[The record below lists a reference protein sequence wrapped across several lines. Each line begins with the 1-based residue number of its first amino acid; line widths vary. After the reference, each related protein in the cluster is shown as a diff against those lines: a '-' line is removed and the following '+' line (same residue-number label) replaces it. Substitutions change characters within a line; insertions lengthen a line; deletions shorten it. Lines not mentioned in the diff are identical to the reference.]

1 LLSSLQRSSSKGRRR
16 SREGTEGKGRDGE
29 GNGHSTSRS
38 SSRRRQPAVIM
49 IFTGPGCWSGSC
61 HGNASNGSGRPEI
74 MNTRCE
80 RRSCWPQTS
89 DNRPGEEMTVL
100 RSLQRESSNRPWES
114 SALLCEDGQQQSQE
128 AVEAET
134 QTSLPLGVNSRKDR
148 TGHSFGD
155 VSSAPKPEMNPWS
168 VGHTANLDISSAN

>member
-1 LLSSLQRSSSKGRRR
+1 
-16 SREGTEGKGRDGE
+16 
-29 GNGHSTSRS
+29 
-38 SSRRRQPAVIM
+38 
-49 IFTGPGCWSGSC
+49 
-61 HGNASNGSGRPEI
+61 

-134 QTSLPLGVNSRKDR
+134 QTSLPLGELQKGSDWPLIWRCELGTQTRDESVVGGPHSQPRYLFGQLRGIREDMDSVPVPSLDTGTETKACWSSNEQRK
-148 TGHSFGD
+148 
-155 VSSAPKPEMNPWS
+155 
-168 VGHTANLDISSAN
+168 